1 MNNSLSLSH
10 LAVVFSSNRALVL
23 RNPFACFPY
32 LMCKGTLDF
41 SCHSPYA
48 GV

>member
-32 LMCKGTLDF
+32 LMRKGTQDF
-41 SCHSPYA
+41 GYHSPYA